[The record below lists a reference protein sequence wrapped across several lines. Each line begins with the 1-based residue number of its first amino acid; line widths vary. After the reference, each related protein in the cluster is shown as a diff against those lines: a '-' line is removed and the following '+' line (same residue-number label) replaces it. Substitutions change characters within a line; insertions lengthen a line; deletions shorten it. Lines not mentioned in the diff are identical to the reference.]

1 MVKDNKINFD
11 VMIERY
17 VLREWDK
24 RKKKKKGHKK
34 KRKEDFRVFL
44 VWEKLNKYLMNLK
57 N

>member
-24 RKKKKKGHKK
+24 RKKKKKVTK
-34 KRKEDFRVFL
+34 KRGKKILGFF
-44 VWEKLNKYLMNLK
+44 
-57 N
+57 